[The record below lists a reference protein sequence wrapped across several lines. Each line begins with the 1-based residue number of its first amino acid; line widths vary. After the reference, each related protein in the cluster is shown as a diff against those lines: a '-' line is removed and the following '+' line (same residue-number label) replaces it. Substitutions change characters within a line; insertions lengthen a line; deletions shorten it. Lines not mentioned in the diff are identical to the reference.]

1 MFFVRLSPL
10 RKIAKN
16 DTIVGMPSRQSY
28 RQTGIILVALLL
40 VLLVVPEPALA
51 AGKPFGPS
59 FVSGVAKAVALLIT
73 GLNMLTWVMFIFL
86 NFLMDPSFMFD
97 IKPDGTSPFLN
108 ILNSIWVL
116 SRDLM
121 NLVFA
126 LILIAAAI
134 YTIVTAKKD
143 FIIEHYKKFILAVI
157 LVNFSWFLP
166 RIVLDVANISAASV
180 YGIPSLIGNQF
191 NIAKCKVKGATCKA
205 VVDAEMLMNDR
216 RVAELS
222 TPQKKAEGWS
232 CQLGNLLCV
241 KMEDLDANSV
251 AGHSAIL
258 NGLIINHAKLQSLAQ
273 VPPPIDAD
281 DVGQII
287 VFMMREALILVL
299 HVALFFPLLAMVV
312 AFAIRVPVLW
322 ITIAFMPFYFLGFVY
337 EKLSLGG
344 ETEKI
349 LKFFLKAAF
358 LPAIV
363 AIPLSIGFIMIN
375 AGSQLT
381 DPGLGGIKIRLLDQI
396 GNFWELL
403 WLGMSL
409 GVMWVGVF
417 TALSKIEFAAKISQ
431 SIRSIGEATGRLVL
445 KAPLALPIIPG
456 PGGMT
461 SPLFALKTMDPR
473 NLENTIAGKKGLGEV
488 LDKWRGAPGSGGK
501 GHAEELSKGS
511 RESLT
516 KLDALHRDLEALKNL
531 PRGTDPSAILAKIN
545 ATTGRNDSSAT
556 IHSGIQEFITGLKEG
571 VVRNPANKASV
582 DPRIIKIKTAADAL
596 PPYVPPPAAAPAAG
610 ATPAAP

>member
-1 MFFVRLSPL
+1 
-10 RKIAKN
+10 
-16 DTIVGMPSRQSY
+16 MPSRQSY
-28 RQTGIILVALLL
+28 RQTGIILVTLLL
-40 VLLVVPEPALA
+40 VLFVVPEPAFA

-59 FVSGVAKAVALLIT
+59 FVSGIAKAVSMLIT

-97 IKPDGTSPFLN
+97 IKTDGTPQFLN

-166 RIVLDVANISAASV
+166 RIVIDVANISAASV

-191 NIAKCKVKGATCKA
+191 DIAKCKVKGATCKA
-205 VVDAEMLMNDR
+205 VVDAEMLMDDR
-216 RVAELS
+216 RVTEL
-222 TPQKKAEGWS
+222 KGLGWD
-232 CQLGNLLCV
+232 CRLGNLLCV
-241 KMEDLDANSV
+241 KLEDLDANSV

-273 VPPPIDAD
+273 VPPPINAD

-312 AFAIRVPVLW
+312 AFAIRIPVLW

-349 LKFFLKAAF
+349 LKHFLKAAF

-381 DPGLGGIKIRLLDQI
+381 DPGLGGIKIRLLDQV

-409 GVMWVGVF
+409 GVMWAGVF
-417 TALSKIEFAAKISQ
+417 TALSKIEFAAKISET
-431 SIRSIGEATGRLVL
+431 IKNIGQATGRLVL

-473 NLENTIAGKKGLGEV
+473 NLEHTIEGKKGLGEV
-488 LDKWRGAPGSGGK
+488 LDKWRGAPGAGGK

-516 KLDALHRDLEALKNL
+516 KLSELHKDLQDLKNL
-531 PRGTDPSAILAKIN
+531 PRGADPSAILAKIN
-545 ATTGRNDSSAT
+545 STTGRSDNAST
-556 IHSGIQEFITGLKEG
+556 IHEGIKTFISGLKEG
-571 VVRNPANKASV
+571 VGRNTDAAAAAKVR
-582 DPRIIKIKTAADAL
+582 IEIGKIEAAAPIA
-596 PPYVPPPAAAPAAG
+596 PPPPPAAAPAAG
-610 ATPAAP
+610 AAPAAP